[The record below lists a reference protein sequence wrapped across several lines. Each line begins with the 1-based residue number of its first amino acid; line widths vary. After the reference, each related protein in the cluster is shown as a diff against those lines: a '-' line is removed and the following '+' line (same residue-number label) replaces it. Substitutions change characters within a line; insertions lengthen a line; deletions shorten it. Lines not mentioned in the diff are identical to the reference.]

1 MGSFSPERAGN
12 LPAHDAAHRP
22 CHRAR
27 DDACHGR
34 FLRDGTTW
42 PGRPGGGIESAGGST
57 AGEAGQTKPKQGN
70 YMSQH
75 ETGYGAS
82 GSDGGGSQYSQ
93 YSQYS
98 GYSGY
103 GSDG

>member
-1 MGSFSPERAGN
+1 MVVLGALGVKG
-12 LPAHDAAHRP
+12 
-22 CHRAR
+22 R
-27 DDACHGR
+27 D
-34 FLRDGTTW
+34 T
-42 PGRPGGGIESAGGST
+42 
-57 AGEAGQTKPKQGN
+57 GQTKQKLTQMLKQGN

-93 YSQYS
+93 YS

-103 GSDG
+103 GSDGNPGIQACSALVLGRSTTTM